1 MIIVFSHGQLDFVVQ
16 TSIAF
21 AQAKLSFGQN
31 SADTRVEAFSQ
42 TLDVGG
48 ETRIALVGHGQPGQI
63 SGVTAE
69 TIGDFLASKVK
80 QKLTKLIVT
89 SCFAGAQ
96 VGNKPGT
103 SVVEVIAGKLRK
115 HGQGGLE
122 VVGYNGPSIKNAELG
137 FFAAVVH
144 PNHVDPQRGA
154 PARAI
159 QTAELRNAG
168 GSVPSVSLAQMS
180 PTQPGATAQQMST
193 FYSNF
198 ISELDRQKMLLKGD
212 EVARICVVLD

>member
-1 MIIVFSHGQLDFVVQ
+1 MVIVFSHGQLDFVVQ

-21 AQAKLSFGQN
+21 AQAKLNFGQN

-42 TLDVGG
+42 TLDIGG

-80 QKLTKLIVT
+80 QRLTKLIVT

-96 VGNKPGT
+96 VGNQPDT
-103 SVVEVIAGKLRK
+103 SVVEVIARKLRK
-115 HGQGGLE
+115 HGQGWLE

-137 FFAAVVH
+137 SFAAVV
-144 PNHVDPQRGA
+144 DPGQVA
-154 PARAI
+154 PARTI
-159 QTAELRNAG
+159 QATELKNAG
-168 GSVPSVSLAQMS
+168 NSAPPVSLAQMS
-180 PTQPGATAQQMST
+180 PTQPGATAQQMSK

-198 ISELDRQKMLLKGD
+198 IGELDRQNMLLKGD
-212 EVARICVVLD
+212 EVARICVVPD